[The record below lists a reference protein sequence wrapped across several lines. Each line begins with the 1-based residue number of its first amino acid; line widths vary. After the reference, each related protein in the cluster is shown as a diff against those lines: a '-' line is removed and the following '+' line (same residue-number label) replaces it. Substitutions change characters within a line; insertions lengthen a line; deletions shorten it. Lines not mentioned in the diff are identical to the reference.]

1 MFKNMLLS
9 IVGLININAVQAQ
22 LPFQKP
28 VGTYNITNEIS
39 VDFVLSYEGI
49 TPYTTENNIKP
60 LKYSTSFEPEY
71 IIDTYSN
78 ISQCRE
84 QCAYDDNCLGLI
96 EYRTNETTT
105 LCNTLSNLGVPTE
118 TESYSFSYKKVAI
131 HRYHHDSHS
140 VYGQVINVDGV
151 PQFID
156 YQFKIYID
164 TNHNGEYD
172 EGEPYN
178 YTYNGDDFEFNDLRP
193 GVYFFKLEIPDGC
206 LQYIPSIFGTGQF
219 YYGTGYADIVL
230 EYYKDGHHSLRNIP
244 GGIVGD
250 DSNDV
255 DVNIDFILNNN
266 RSTYLSFFNNYS
278 ITLGL
283 IDELIHDT
291 PGDDIFF
298 VTYDSYESDIQA
310 HVSVSTYNNEYHYLG
325 ILNSTQVSFD
335 LADINYT
342 IPIDHIHL
350 HFFGN
355 DTNGP
360 MNIISV
366 RGQINTSYYPAYAN
380 QWEIPTED
388 DMLFLIDCSYVLRC
402 STFCAFHLFH
412 DYEYFSCLNAC
423 QRFDNS
429 NQCYCDDQENN
440 YYELTVEEYDIES
453 CERGCEYALN
463 SYVFPDYRAIMNAEG
478 FGEDIITTLEC
489 DNCLDLLID
498 TCEAIRECRGFD
510 FNDNSIHHIFRKYNY
525 VYDNSSYFIL
535 KNNGTETND
544 IGYMTTTTSLTTSP
558 TSTQT
563 SSPTSTLTSSVT
575 STQTNSPT
583 TTETSTQTTTGTTTT
598 SATTSV
604 SSTPTSTQT
613 TTVTTTILSVSES
626 SNAALSGSE
635 ISLIVICI
643 LFVVVCIAF
652 MYISKSRRQQQNISS
667 DNVGPNNYNPNF
679 NDSAINP
686 DIIYTEDSNYRD
698 IAPFYTDSPVESP
711 KGVPVNRLAYDAAN
725 GYMDVSRNSKSS
737 LNSPTSPKSPS
748 RISISTL

>member
-1 MFKNMLLS
+1 
-9 IVGLININAVQAQ
+9 
-22 LPFQKP
+22 
-28 VGTYNITNEIS
+28 
-39 VDFVLSYEGI
+39 
-49 TPYTTENNIKP
+49 
-60 LKYSTSFEPEY
+60 
-71 IIDTYSN
+71 
-78 ISQCRE
+78 
-84 QCAYDDNCLGLI
+84 
-96 EYRTNETTT
+96 
-105 LCNTLSNLGVPTE
+105 
-118 TESYSFSYKKVAI
+118 
-131 HRYHHDSHS
+131 
-140 VYGQVINVDGV
+140 
-151 PQFID
+151 
-156 YQFKIYID
+156 
-164 TNHNGEYD
+164 
-172 EGEPYN
+172 
-178 YTYNGDDFEFNDLRP
+178 
-193 GVYFFKLEIPDGC
+193 
-206 LQYIPSIFGTGQF
+206 
-219 YYGTGYADIVL
+219 
-230 EYYKDGHHSLRNIP
+230 
-244 GGIVGD
+244 
-250 DSNDV
+250 
-255 DVNIDFILNNN
+255 
-266 RSTYLSFFNNYS
+266 
-278 ITLGL
+278 
-283 IDELIHDT
+283 
-291 PGDDIFF
+291 
-298 VTYDSYESDIQA
+298 
-310 HVSVSTYNNEYHYLG
+310 
-325 ILNSTQVSFD
+325 
-335 LADINYT
+335 
-342 IPIDHIHL
+342 
-350 HFFGN
+350 
-355 DTNGP
+355 
-360 MNIISV
+360 
-366 RGQINTSYYPAYAN
+366 
-380 QWEIPTED
+380 
-388 DMLFLIDCSYVLRC
+388 MLFLIDCSYVLRC
-402 STFCAFHLFH
+402 STFCAFHLLH

-463 SYVFPDYRAIMNAEG
+463 RYVFPDYRAIMNAEG

-563 SSPTSTLTSSVT
+563 SSPTSTQTSSPT

-583 TTETSTQTTTGTTTT
+583 TTKTSTQTTTGTTTT

-626 SNAALSGSE
+626 SNATLSGSE

-652 MYISKSRRQQQNISS
+652 MYISKRRRQQQNISS